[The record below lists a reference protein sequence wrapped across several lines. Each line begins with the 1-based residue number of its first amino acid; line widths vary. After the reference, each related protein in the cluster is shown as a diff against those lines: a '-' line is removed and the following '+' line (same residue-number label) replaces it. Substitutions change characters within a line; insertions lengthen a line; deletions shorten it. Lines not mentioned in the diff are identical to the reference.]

1 MGFIK
6 NLFGDKKGEM
16 EEEVSEQA
24 VIVAFKYGYPNLDR
38 LFEVDDLLEAAAEK
52 SGAGE
57 HDGHEIAVDLS
68 DGSYYLYGPDAD
80 KLYEAIRPIL
90 EEQDFTKGAKVTLR
104 YGPPEDGVPEKV
116 VTVGR

>member
-1 MGFIK
+1 MGFLK
-6 NLFGDKKGEM
+6 NLFGQKPTP
-16 EEEVSEQA
+16 EEPDSNEQA
-24 VIVAFKYGYPNLDR
+24 VIVEFKYGFPNLDR

-80 KLYEAIRPIL
+80 KLYEAIRPVL
-90 EEQDFTKGAKVTLR
+90 ESQDFTKRAKVTLR

-116 VTVGR
+116 VIVGG

>member
-1 MGFIK
+1 MGLLK
-6 NLFGDKKGEM
+6 NLFGGKKSETTD
-16 EEEVSEQA
+16 EDSEQA
-24 VIVAFKYGYPNLDR
+24 VIVEFRYGFPSLDR
-38 LFEVDDLLEAAAEK
+38 LFEVDHLLDEAADK

-57 HDGHEIAVDLS
+57 YDGHEIAVDLS

-104 YGPPEDGVPEKV
+104 YGPPEAGVPQRIV
-116 VTVGR
+116 IVGA